1 MYLGVPTQ
9 PSCAM
14 AWLAATQLVDAAPGH
29 EAHNVI
35 VDIADPTAESTVDD
49 KIVFEVDTFL
59 RTHEHWPV
67 RTVANTIFPQA
78 IYELHGAPAF
88 YDVYLTKVFPRIK
101 RSRGDWGRYFE
112 RMISFPKEKRDR
124 EPLNPLK
131 DLVSK
136 MRENLEHDR
145 TFKNIYEL
153 TTFDP
158 VRDAGRPMNRQ
169 CLSFLSFK
177 LTDDRRLILTAMY
190 RNHYYIQRLLG
201 NLIGLGN
208 LMSFVAKETGA
219 KVGPLTVVST
229 HAEIDTVGTRK
240 EMSAM
245 LERCAAIQRLECF
258 TCPAPLK

>member
-1 MYLGVPTQ
+1 MYLGVPSQ

-14 AWLAATQLVDAAPGH
+14 AWLAATQLVDASPGH

-35 VDIADPTAESTVDD
+35 IDVADPTSESALDRKV
-49 KIVFEVDTFL
+49 ILAVDTFL

-67 RTVANTIFPQA
+67 QTVANTIFPQA
-78 IYELHGAPAF
+78 IYQLHGSPDF
-88 YDVYLTKVFPRIK
+88 YEIYLTKIFPKIK
-101 RSRGDWGRYFE
+101 RSHGDWGRYFE
-112 RMISFPKEKRDR
+112 RMVSFPKEKRDR
-124 EPLNPLK
+124 EPMNPLK
-131 DLVSK
+131 DLVEK

-153 TTFDP
+153 TIFDP

-177 LTDDRRLILTAMY
+177 LTDDRRVILTALY

-208 LMSFVAKETGA
+208 LMSFVAKEAGA
-219 KVGPLTVVST
+219 TVGPLTVVST
-229 HAEIDTVGTRK
+229 HAEIDNAASRPEVEG
-240 EMSAM
+240 
-245 LERCAAIQRLECF
+245 LIERCASACGHTVAAR
-258 TCPAPLK
+258 T

>member
-1 MYLGVPTQ
+1 MYIGVPSQ
-9 PSCAM
+9 PSCAT
-14 AWLAATQLVDAAPGH
+14 AWLAATQMVDAVSGR

-35 VDIADPTAESTVDD
+35 VDVDNPTGASPVDE
-49 KIVFEVDTFL
+49 KIIFEVDAFL

-67 RTVANTIFPQA
+67 QTVANTIFPQA

-88 YDVYLTKVFPRIK
+88 YDVYLTKVFPRIR

-153 TTFDP
+153 TIFDP

-177 LTDDRRLILTAMY
+177 LTDDQRLILTAVY

-208 LMSFVAKETGA
+208 LMSFVARETGA
-219 KVGPLTVVST
+219 TVGPLTVVST
-229 HAEIDTVGTRK
+229 HAEIDGAAPRADV
-240 EMSAM
+240 ENLM
-245 LERCAAIQRLECF
+245 ERCASACGYQAALRD
-258 TCPAPLK
+258 

>member
-9 PSCAM
+9 PSCAL

-35 VDIADPTAESTVDD
+35 VDVADPTTENALD
-49 KIVFEVDTFL
+49 KKLVVEVDTFL
-59 RTHEHWPV
+59 RTHELWPV
-67 RTVANTIFPQA
+67 QTVANTIFPQA
-78 IYELHGAPAF
+78 TYELHGSPEF
-88 YDVYLTKVFPRIK
+88 YDVYLRKVFPRVK
-101 RSRGDWGRYFE
+101 RSHGDWGRYFE

-131 DLVSK
+131 DLVEK

-153 TTFDP
+153 TIFDP

-219 KVGPLTVVST
+219 RVGPLTVIST
-229 HAEIDTVGTRK
+229 HAEIDGAASRPEVEGLI
-240 EMSAM
+240 EQCVSAHGHYT
-245 LERCAAIQRLECF
+245 ASI
-258 TCPAPLK
+258 T